1 MKKQMSA
8 SRALCAVL
16 SAMMVLSGCGGSS
29 APASGSAAP
38 AAEQAAEK
46 AAPAESQ
53 AAGTTAAETTQAET
67 VPVLKVDLN
76 FDLIDVVNND
86 TDSVAEILGT
96 AETDEKADGSRKM
109 TFNGGKQVVMVYTDS
124 EELNYGREN
133 LVWLLEADASE
144 VFTVSLEPE
153 NSAAFMEAMNLDAA
167 PEKTAAEIPG
177 YSFGEGGEVLHFE
190 WQGYDMYAVPD
201 DDGNIGK
208 DSRVVIYMP
217 LEAEEPEPEEEEEEE
232 TEKGA

>member
-1 MKKQMSA
+1 MKKQMFA

-16 SAMMVLSGCGGSS
+16 SAVMVLSGCGGS
-29 APASGSAAP
+29 ASGSAAP
-38 AAEQAAEK
+38 AAAPAAEK
-46 AAPAESQ
+46 AAPAETQ
-53 AAGTTAAETTQAET
+53 AADTTAAETTQAET
-67 VPVLKVDLN
+67 VPVLSVDLN

-144 VFTVSLEPE
+144 IFTVTLEPE
-153 NSAAFMEAMNLDAA
+153 NSAAFMEAMHLDAA
-167 PEKTAAEIPG
+167 PEKVAAEIPG
-177 YSFGEGGEVLHFE
+177 YSFGDGREVLHFE
-190 WQGYDMYAVPD
+190 WQGYEMYAVPD
-201 DDGNIGK
+201 GDGNIGK

-232 TEKGA
+232 NEQGA

>member
-1 MKKQMSA
+1 MKKQMFA

-16 SAMMVLSGCGGSS
+16 SAVMVLSGCGGS
-29 APASGSAAP
+29 ASGSAAP
-38 AAEQAAEK
+38 AAAPAAEK
-46 AAPAESQ
+46 AAPAETQ
-53 AAGTTAAETTQAET
+53 AADTTAAETTQAET
-67 VPVLKVDLN
+67 VPVLSVDLN

-153 NSAAFMEAMNLDAA
+153 NSAAFMEALNLDAA
-167 PEKTAAEIPG
+167 PEKLSSAEIPG
-177 YSFGEGGEVLHFE
+177 YSFGADGEVLHFE
-190 WQGYDMYAVPD
+190 WQGYDIYAVPD
-201 DDGNIGK
+201 GDGNIGK
-208 DSRVVIYMP
+208 DSRIVIYMP
-217 LEAEEPEPEEEEEEE
+217 LEKEEPEPEEEEES
-232 TEKGA
+232 EKGA